1 MYRFADALVVQKHN
15 SFSRTLAQRATNW
28 ADDFLMLSFF
38 KADTAVTAMAVLT
51 YQPGGLQ
58 NQYLVLADTTGKLY
72 AFNARGQ
79 LTLEHDTG

>member
-1 MYRFADALVVQKHN
+1 M
-15 SFSRTLAQRATNW
+15 AQRATNW

-51 YQPGGLQ
+51 YQPGDLQ
-58 NQYLVLADTTGKLY
+58 NQYLLLADTTGKLY

-79 LTLEHDTG
+79 LTLEHVAG